1 MFGLGV
7 QELIIIFVII
17 MVLFGAKK
25 LPEMGKG
32 LGKGIREFKNATN
45 KLEDDDEAEGEK
57 EVEAKV
63 VESKVKSNDS
73 SS

>member
-7 QELIIIFVII
+7 QELVIIFVII

-32 LGKGIREFKNATN
+32 LGKGIREFKRATEN
-45 KLEDDDEAEGEK
+45 IADDDE
-57 EVEAKV
+57 EVQPKK
-63 VESKVKSNDS
+63 VESKES
-73 SS
+73 

>member
-1 MFGLGV
+1 MFGLGI
-7 QELIIIFVII
+7 QELVIIFVII

-45 KLEDDDEAEGEK
+45 KLNDDDDDDEESAEP
-57 EVEAKV
+57 KV
-63 VESKVKSNDS
+63 VESKVKSKD
-73 SS
+73 

>member
-7 QELIIIFVII
+7 QELLIIFVII

-32 LGKGIREFKNATN
+32 LGRGIREFKNATN
-45 KLEDDDEAEGEK
+45 SVDDDDDDEREE
-57 EVEAKV
+57 EVQPKV
-63 VESKVKSNDS
+63 VEGKVKK
-73 SS
+73 

>member
-1 MFGLGV
+1 MFGLGI
-7 QELIIIFVII
+7 QELVIIFVII

-45 KLEDDDEAEGEK
+45 KINDDDEENEEK
-57 EVEAKV
+57 TEPKV
-63 VESKVKSNDS
+63 VESKVKSED
-73 SS
+73 

>member
-45 KLEDDDEAEGEK
+45 KLNDDDDDDENEK
-57 EVEAKV
+57 DTGPKV
-63 VESKVKSNDS
+63 VESKVKSND
-73 SS
+73 

>member
-7 QELIIIFVII
+7 QELLVIFVII

-32 LGKGIREFKNATN
+32 LGRGIREFKNATN
-45 KLEDDDEAEGEK
+45 RLDDDDDDESEK
-57 EVEAKV
+57 EVQPKV
-63 VESKVKSNDS
+63 VEGKVKK
-73 SS
+73 